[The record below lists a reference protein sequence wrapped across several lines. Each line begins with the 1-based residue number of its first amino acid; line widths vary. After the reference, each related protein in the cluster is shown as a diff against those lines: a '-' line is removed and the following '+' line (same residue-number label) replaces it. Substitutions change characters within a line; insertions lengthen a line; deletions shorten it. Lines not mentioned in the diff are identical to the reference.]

1 MKDYYKVGFE
11 KYIQMAINAL
21 KASDYGEAEK
31 RIKQAMLIKPHSAN
45 VHNLYGIL
53 EECLKDNNLANKH
66 YRAACALDPTYRPS
80 IRNLERIT
88 SFYAY
93 NSRRKFDFG
102 DKPEEEEHERIYEIV
117 YDNHNV
123 GHLCK

>member
-1 MKDYYKVGFE
+1 MIGHKVGFE
-11 KYIQMAINAL
+11 KYIQMATNAL
-21 KASDYGEAEK
+21 KGRDYGEAEK
-31 RIKQAMLIKPHSAN
+31 RIKQAMLIQPHSAK

-53 EECLKDNNLANKH
+53 EECLKDCSLANKH
-66 YRAACALDPTYRPS
+66 YRAAIALDPTYKPS

-88 SFYAY
+88 TFYAY
-93 NSRRKFDFG
+93 NDRCKFDFG
-102 DKPEEEEHERIYEIV
+102 DKPEEEEYEPLYQIV

>member
-1 MKDYYKVGFE
+1 MIDQKVGFE
-11 KYIQMAINAL
+11 KYIQMATNAL
-21 KASDYGEAEK
+21 KGRDYAEAEK
-31 RIKQAMLIKPHSAN
+31 RIKQAMLIQPHSAK

-53 EECLKDNNLANKH
+53 EECLKDCSLANKH
-66 YRAACALDPTYRPS
+66 YRAALALEPTYKPS

-88 SFYAY
+88 TFYAY
-93 NSRRKFDFG
+93 NSRHKFDFG
-102 DKPEEEEHERIYEIV
+102 DKPEEEEHEPLYQIV